1 MSFEPSLYFTPRA
14 VDGRVARG
22 TLAVAGFK
30 YGAAFLTCGSLAS
43 DGIVGTFEF
52 VIVSNFSTALLV
64 MYRTN
69 SIAASW
75 CFEYFDTA
83 SCQPPTVATDWPPGP
98 WGSGATANLP
108 ATFEP
113 FAC

>member
-1 MSFEPSLYFTPRA
+1 MSFEPSLYFAPRA
-14 VDGRVARG
+14 LDGRVARG
-22 TLAVAGFK
+22 TFAVAGLR

-43 DGIVGTFEF
+43 AGIVGTFEL

-64 MYRTN
+64 MWGTN
-69 SIAASW
+69 SIPASLF
-75 CFEYFDTA
+75 FEYFETA
-83 SCQPPTVATDWPPGP
+83 SCHPPTVATELCPGP

-113 FAC
+113 L